1 LARGRGGVLFR
12 PNPLAPFH
20 AREWGKSPPR
30 FGEVN
35 LPRVGPRALANPE
48 PTRVGKRGG
57 PGGLWRVSPH
67 KTLKGASCQP
77 LQPRHGWGPKPRQ
90 TFSLRGWARGSR
102 GHSPLAGGLGDVPP
116 KTKRGGELPTPVTTP
131 RVGPR
136 ALANPEPT
144 RVGKRGG
151 PGWLWRVSPTKP

>member
-1 LARGRGGVLFR
+1 VLFR

-30 FGEVN
+30 FGERLICHEWDLERWRTLN
-35 LPRVGPRALANPE
+35 PRGWE
-48 PTRVGKRGG
+48 KWGG
-57 PGGLWRVSPH
+57 PGGAVGVSPH

-136 ALANPEPT
+136 ALANPKLT
-144 RVGKRGG
+144 RVGNRGG
-151 PGWLWRVSPTKP
+151 QGGCGGCPPTKP